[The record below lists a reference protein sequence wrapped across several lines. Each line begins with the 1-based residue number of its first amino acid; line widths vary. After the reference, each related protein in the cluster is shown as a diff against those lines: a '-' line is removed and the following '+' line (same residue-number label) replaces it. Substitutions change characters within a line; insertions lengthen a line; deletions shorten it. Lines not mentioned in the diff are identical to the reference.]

1 MSSNLAKA
9 LGLSAV
15 LGIAALSPVSAAEC
29 VAPANPGGGWD
40 FTCRQVAKI
49 MYEIGAIDEPM
60 QVTNLAGGGGG
71 LAYGQVVTERSDDEE
86 LVVAASQATATRL
99 AQNAYGGLTADQVR
113 WLGAIGVDPGVIVVA
128 ADSEHQDLGDLV
140 AAVKADPGSVSFAGG
155 SAAGGFDPREVLQ
168 VLKAAG
174 VEDVRAVKYI
184 GLDGGADAI
193 TQTIG
198 GFTDAMT
205 GDISEIVGFIRSG
218 KVRALAVLTE
228 ERVPGFENI
237 PTAREQGF
245 DVVAGNW
252 RGFYVPGQISDA
264 AFQKWADRLR
274 QVVESEQWA
283 AAREAN
289 GLAPFQKVGA
299 DFEGWVKSATTWRM
313 RCAAPWCCR
322 TATSPSCSPRG
333 SRSGSGWR
341 R

>member
-1 MSSNLAKA
+1 M
-9 LGLSAV
+9 
-15 LGIAALSPVSAAEC
+15 
-29 VAPANPGGGWD
+29 
-40 FTCRQVAKI
+40 
-49 MYEIGAIDEPM
+49 
-60 QVTNLAGGGGG
+60 
-71 LAYGQVVTERSDDEE
+71 
-86 LVVAASQATATRL
+86 
-99 AQNAYGGLTADQVR
+99 
-113 WLGAIGVDPGVIVVA
+113 VA